1 MKVFFLPFYKTNNP
15 YQTLLA
21 KHLGEL
27 GVQVLS
33 FNGKLRKLP
42 GIVKRDNVDVVHLHW
57 LHPFF
62 VASNGFYSFMRLLQ
76 FLFVL
81 VRLKTRGVNVV
92 WTAHNLANHEKKNTY
107 IDWLCNFFVSRLANK
122 IIVHCGNA
130 GVDLRCR
137 YRLLKDKKF
146 LVIPHGHYINA
157 YENQINRKQAREML
171 SVPSDQVVFLAFGSI
186 KTYKGIPELISAFKD
201 AKLKEALLLVVGRCS
216 NVALD
221 EEITDKVDGH
231 ANVRYV
237 NNFIND
243 ADVQLYMNTAD
254 VVVFPYKEVLTSG
267 AVVLAA
273 SFGKACIAP
282 KIGCMID
289 VLDQGD
295 ICLYD
300 TNAAEGL
307 RGALLEAYQS
317 SDRLPT
323 LGARNREFVSREC
336 DWSDIARK
344 TQTIY
349 IQSA

>member
-21 KHLGEL
+21 KHLSDV

-62 VASNGFYSFMRLLQ
+62 VASNGLYSFMRLVQ

-81 VRLKTRGVNVV
+81 ILLRIRGVKLV
-92 WTAHNLANHEKKNTY
+92 WTAHNLANHEKKNTHV
-107 IDWLCNFFVSRLANK
+107 DWLCNFFVSRLADK

-137 YRLLKDKKF
+137 YRLVKDEKF
-146 LVIPHGHYINA
+146 LVVPHGHYINA
-157 YENQINRKQAREML
+157 YENQISRKKARKML
-171 SVPSDQVVFLAFGSI
+171 LVSSDAVVFLAFGSI
-186 KTYKGIPELISAFKD
+186 KTYKGIPELVSAFKHV
-201 AKLKEALLLVVGRCS
+201 KLKDALLLLVGRC
-216 NVALD
+216 NDKALD
-221 EEITDKVDGH
+221 EEITDLIDGDTK
-231 ANVRYV
+231 VRYL
-237 NNFIND
+237 NNFIDD
-243 ADVQLYMNTAD
+243 ADVQLYMNAAD

-273 SFGKACIAP
+273 SFGKVCIAP
-282 KIGCMID
+282 KIGCMVD

-295 ICLYD
+295 VCLYD
-300 TNAAEGL
+300 TNAVEGL

-317 SDRLPT
+317 NNLST
-323 LGARNREFVSREC
+323 LGARNRKFVSREC

-344 TQTIY
+344 TQAIY
-349 IQSA
+349 IQGA